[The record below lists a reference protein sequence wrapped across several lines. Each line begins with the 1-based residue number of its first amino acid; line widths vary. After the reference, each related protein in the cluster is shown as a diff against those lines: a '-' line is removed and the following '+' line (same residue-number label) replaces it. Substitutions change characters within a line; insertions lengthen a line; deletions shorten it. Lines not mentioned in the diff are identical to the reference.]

1 MTQKVIT
8 FFASGPAFDV
18 IDNVSLSLARRREHS
33 EQPFTTP
40 SVVTPPSTEGQLHRV
55 EISSESVPPLATE
68 SPLSSC
74 HVSNHGFM
82 PSLTVGS
89 VASKSDLPRS
99 LKSTYGTADVET
111 LDSLQETSSTA
122 PTFDLA
128 KQMKSEF
135 VQPLLGATNDSP
147 KLTRKEQAGDE
158 LLLKDIS
165 LVKQHGKTDSM
176 QLEDHHMANTDEVL
190 PKLQNV
196 KVPEYKRGSSEQTFT
211 QPQGAMVVQDYQNQ
225 TEKQSRSSEDSLPL
239 SQVPLQSKLSS
250 MSTSHPTNLSL
261 MSHRSSS
268 SSSDMQLL
276 SQPPLAI
283 DAEYKLQS
291 GNSIISAT
299 PRLNHQ
305 DTSENGFDIS
315 TLHSSRTLE
324 ESDTTDTETD
334 EESRISLIPP
344 SWSLTS
350 AKERKPRVDPNER
363 VSSTVHVDRENTP
376 LKSSGFVEVSTG
388 GAWNKK
394 KKQTRTS
401 GMNTWGEHN
410 NITIHF
416 AILSNV

>member
-1 MTQKVIT
+1 
-8 FFASGPAFDV
+8 
-18 IDNVSLSLARRREHS
+18 
-33 EQPFTTP
+33 
-40 SVVTPPSTEGQLHRV
+40 
-55 EISSESVPPLATE
+55 
-68 SPLSSC
+68 
-74 HVSNHGFM
+74 
-82 PSLTVGS
+82 
-89 VASKSDLPRS
+89 
-99 LKSTYGTADVET
+99 
-111 LDSLQETSSTA
+111 
-122 PTFDLA
+122 
-128 KQMKSEF
+128 
-135 VQPLLGATNDSP
+135 
-147 KLTRKEQAGDE
+147 
-158 LLLKDIS
+158 
-165 LVKQHGKTDSM
+165 
-176 QLEDHHMANTDEVL
+176 MANTDEML

-225 TEKQSRSSEDSLPL
+225 TEKQSRSSEDSLQL
-239 SQVPLQSKLSS
+239 SQVPPQSKLSS
-250 MSTSHPTNLSL
+250 MSTSHPTSLSL
-261 MSHRSSS
+261 MSRRSSS

-291 GNSIISAT
+291 RNSIISAT
-299 PRLNHQ
+299 PRSNHQ
-305 DTSENGFDIS
+305 DISENGFDIS

-410 NITIHF
+410 NNITTHF
-416 AILSNV
+416 TILFNV